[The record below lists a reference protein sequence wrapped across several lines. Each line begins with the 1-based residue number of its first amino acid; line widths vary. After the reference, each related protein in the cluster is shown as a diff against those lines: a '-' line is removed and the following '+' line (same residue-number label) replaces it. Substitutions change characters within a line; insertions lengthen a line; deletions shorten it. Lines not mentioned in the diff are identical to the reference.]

1 LEEEKMDTKEQQIRL
16 LYYWLEKERRKRIV
30 RLLLSEILV
39 LAGIGIVLLGG
50 SGSALLGSASFAGLI
65 LLFYLLVADPP
76 MSAERMERVSSAIQ
90 QGKFASQNAFPT
102 KWGPPPRLVWWAY
115 RMLYKAETPLLEGK
129 VFSSTTLQQLNGAN
143 EVDAEEMSYNEANEA
158 LFVYG
163 MQLIGHPETG
173 YSVYHKMF
181 GRWYKVASLWT
192 RADQTRDLH
201 YKNNVSHRTQ
211 VRSVPGFLF
220 RFDDGSELQVM
231 PGDNLSLVRVTAK

>member
-1 LEEEKMDTKEQQIRL
+1 MDTKEQQIRL

-39 LAGIGIVLLGG
+39 LAGIGIVFLGG

-173 YSVYHKMF
+173 YSVSSFQNSNYRSRTIISARNSK
-181 GRWYKVASLWT
+181 
-192 RADQTRDLH
+192 DLNMATLRLLLILIALNAFTH
-201 YKNNVSHRTQ
+201 EN
-211 VRSVPGFLF
+211 VRSILNLTWYFSSSNLNFGPLF
-220 RFDDGSELQVM
+220 RW
-231 PGDNLSLVRVTAK
+231 